1 MKYLIVGTGGTGAC
15 IGGFLA
21 KNNHDVTFIAR
32 GKHLETIN
40 ENGLAINSDRI
51 GKFNL
56 KPVKAMTTEQYL
68 QTNEIPDVIF
78 ISVKGYALDDIIP
91 FLAKVSKEN
100 TIIIPILNIYGT
112 GYRLAPKLPHTNV
125 IEGCIYIV
133 AYISAPGEISQ
144 KGSIFRIVFG
154 TRGKTPLKN
163 QLEQIAQD
171 LKDSNISVVLSEN
184 IAEDTFRKF
193 VLISPYAS
201 CGAYFDIPAGIMQ
214 KQGKEQ
220 DLFIALTKDC
230 INLAKAYN
238 INLPENIIDINLK
251 TLNAMTPDTT
261 ASMQKDLQK
270 GSQSE
275 IDGLIFE
282 VVRMAKAKN
291 IAVPA
296 YELVA
301 KHFGFI
307 A

>member
-1 MKYLIVGTGGTGAC
+1 LKYLIVGTGGTGAC
-15 IGGFLA
+15 IGSFLA
-21 KNNHDVTFIAR
+21 KKGHDVTFIAR
-32 GKHLETIN
+32 GKHLQAIHEKGLTIK
-40 ENGLAINSDRI
+40 SDRI
-51 GKFNL
+51 APFNL
-56 KPVKAMTTEQYL
+56 KPVKAMTTEEYIQS
-68 QTNEIPDVIF
+68 NEKPDVIF
-78 ISVKGYALDDIIP
+78 IAVKGYALEDIIP
-91 FLAKVSKEN
+91 LLAKISDEN

-112 GYRLAPKLPHTNV
+112 GYKLAKKLPHTNV

-133 AYISAPGEISQ
+133 AYISAPGEITQ
-144 KGSIFRIVFG
+144 KGKIFRIVFG
-154 TRGKTPLKN
+154 TRGQSPLKPK
-163 QLEQIAQD
+163 LEQIATD
-171 LKDSNISVVLSEN
+171 LENSDISVVLSEN
-184 IAEDTFRKF
+184 IADDTFRKF

-201 CGAYFDIPAGIMQ
+201 CGAYFDIPAGVMQ
-214 KQGKEQ
+214 KPGKEQ

-230 INLAKAYN
+230 INLAQAYN
-238 INLPENIIDINLK
+238 INIPTNSIDINLK

-291 IAVPA
+291 ISVPA

>member
-32 GKHLETIN
+32 GKHLEAIN
-40 ENGLAINSDRI
+40 ENGLTINSDRI

-144 KGSIFRIVFG
+144 KGNIFRIVFG
-154 TRGKTPLKN
+154 TRGKTPLKKSIRTN
-163 QLEQIAQD
+163 C
-171 LKDSNISVVLSEN
+171 S
-184 IAEDTFRKF
+184 R
-193 VLISPYAS
+193 P
-201 CGAYFDIPAGIMQ
+201 
-214 KQGKEQ
+214 
-220 DLFIALTKDC
+220 
-230 INLAKAYN
+230 
-238 INLPENIIDINLK
+238 
-251 TLNAMTPDTT
+251 
-261 ASMQKDLQK
+261 
-270 GSQSE
+270 
-275 IDGLIFE
+275 
-282 VVRMAKAKN
+282 
-291 IAVPA
+291 
-296 YELVA
+296 
-301 KHFGFI
+301 
-307 A
+307 

>member
-40 ENGLAINSDRI
+40 ENGLTINSDRI

-144 KGSIFRIVFG
+144 KGNIFRIVFG

-220 DLFIALTKDC
+220 DLR
-230 INLAKAYN
+230 
-238 INLPENIIDINLK
+238 
-251 TLNAMTPDTT
+251 
-261 ASMQKDLQK
+261 S
-270 GSQSE
+270 
-275 IDGLIFE
+275 
-282 VVRMAKAKN
+282 
-291 IAVPA
+291 
-296 YELVA
+296 
-301 KHFGFI
+301 
-307 A
+307 

>member
-1 MKYLIVGTGGTGAC
+1 
-15 IGGFLA
+15 
-21 KNNHDVTFIAR
+21 
-32 GKHLETIN
+32 
-40 ENGLAINSDRI
+40 
-51 GKFNL
+51 
-56 KPVKAMTTEQYL
+56 MTTDEYI
-68 QTNEIPDVIF
+68 TSGEKPDVIF
-78 ISVKGYALDDIIP
+78 VAVKGYSIDEIIP
-91 FLAKVSKEN
+91 FLQKISDAH

-112 GYRLAPKLPHTNV
+112 GQYLAKKLPKTNV
-125 IEGCIYIV
+125 LEGCIYIV

-144 KGSIFRIVFG
+144 KGNIFRIVFG

>member
-15 IGGFLA
+15 IGSFLA

-32 GKHLETIN
+32 GKHLEAIN
-40 ENGLAINSDRI
+40 ENGLTINSDRI

-91 FLAKVSKEN
+91 FLGKVSKEN

-112 GYRLAPKLPHTNV
+112 GYRLAPKLPH
-125 IEGCIYIV
+125 
-133 AYISAPGEISQ
+133 
-144 KGSIFRIVFG
+144 IFRIVFG

-163 QLEQIAQD
+163 QLEQITQD

>member
-32 GKHLETIN
+32 GKHLEAIN
-40 ENGLAINSDRI
+40 ENGLTINSDRI

-133 AYISAPGEISQ
+133 AYISAPGEISH
-144 KGSIFRIVFG
+144 KGNIFRIVFG
-154 TRGKTPLKN
+154 TREKTPLKN
-163 QLEQIAQD
+163 QLEQIAQN